1 MFVIGIMSMILAISM
16 LPHFGRIGTVT
27 ISVDGAIPKV
37 HCSIA
42 P

>member
-1 MFVIGIMSMILAISM
+1 MFVIGTMSMMLAISM

-27 ISVDGAIPKV
+27 FSVDGVVPKV

>member
-1 MFVIGIMSMILAISM
+1 MFVIGTMSMMLAISM

-27 ISVDGAIPKV
+27 VSVDGVVPKV
-37 HCSIA
+37 HCNIA

>member
-1 MFVIGIMSMILAISM
+1 MFVIGIMSMMLAISM

-27 ISVDGAIPKV
+27 VSVDGAVPKV